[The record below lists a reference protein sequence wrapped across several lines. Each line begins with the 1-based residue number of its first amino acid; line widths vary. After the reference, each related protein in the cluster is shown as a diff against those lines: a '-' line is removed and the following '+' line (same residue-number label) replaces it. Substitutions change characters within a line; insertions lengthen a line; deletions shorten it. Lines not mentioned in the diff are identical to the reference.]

1 MWILLKV
8 MTVRNTPAL
17 LLAFSFLTASA
28 AWAHAVL
35 LESKPAVRSTVHG
48 DKADVRFRFNSRVDG
63 SRSRLILV
71 LPDRTS
77 QPVAMQSQPSP
88 DVLAATLTGLK
99 PGDYVIR
106 WQVLASDG
114 HISRGEVPFT
124 VALPAP
130 GQ

>member
-1 MWILLKV
+1 
-8 MTVRNTPAL
+8 MTRSKLSVFVLCVLFAP
-17 LLAFSFLTASA
+17 S

-35 LESKPAVRSTVHG
+35 LESHPAVHSTVQA
-48 DKADVRFRFNSRVDG
+48 DKADVTFRFNSRVDG
-63 SRSRLILV
+63 ARSQLTLV

-77 QPVAMQSQPSP
+77 QPVAMQAQPSP

-99 PGDYVIR
+99 TGAYVLR
-106 WQVLASDG
+106 WQVLAADG

-124 VALPAP
+124 VALPAV